1 MHPYRFSGISMQLHG
16 SYTSP
21 YVRHCR
27 IALQQSGL
35 QHELI
40 NTDYQ
45 QSMAQSPTAKVPF
58 LRDGDL
64 LLTDSTS
71 ILRHVRERSGQ
82 SFCSDIKDFDLYLLA
97 STALDSAVN
106 LFLLERDD
114 VTPASSDYLKR
125 QQQRI
130 QQCLQHMDQIMQPL
144 LSGLQEPFTDG
155 VLRVGCFLSW
165 ALYRERLGIAG
176 QANLQKLMQQ
186 LDEYASFA
194 ATHPSIGPTG

>member
-1 MHPYRFSGISMQLHG
+1 MQLHG

-58 LRDGDL
+58 LRDAGL
-64 LLTDSTS
+64 LLTDSSS

-82 SFCSDIKDFDLYLLA
+82 KFCPDIRDFDLYLLA

-130 QQCLQHMDQIMQPL
+130 QQCLQHMDQIIQPML
-144 LSGLQEPFTDG
+144 PNLQEQFTDG

-165 ALYRERLGIAG
+165 ALFRERLSIAE
-176 QANLQKLMQQ
+176 QVNLLQLLQQ
-186 LDEYASFA
+186 LDENALFA
-194 ATHPSIGPTG
+194 ATHPAMGATG

>member
-1 MHPYRFSGISMQLHG
+1 MQLHG

-40 NTDYQ
+40 DTDYQ
-45 QSMAQSPTAKVPF
+45 QSLTQSPTAKVPF

-64 LLTDSTS
+64 LLTDSSS

-82 SFCSDIKDFDLYLLA
+82 TFCSDIKDYDLYLLT
-97 STALDSAVN
+97 STAMDSAVN
-106 LFLLERDD
+106 LFLLEREG
-114 VTPASSDYLKR
+114 VTPATSDYLKR

-130 QQCLQHMDQIMQPL
+130 EQCLQHMDQQAQAQ
-144 LSGLQEPFTDG
+144 LSLWREPFTDG
-155 VLRVGCFLSW
+155 VLRTGCFLSW
-165 ALYRERLGIAG
+165 ALFRQRLSID
-176 QANLQKLMQQ
+176 QQPNLQALLQH
-186 LDEYASFA
+186 LDQYSLFA
-194 ATHPSIGPTG
+194 ATHPSLAASG